1 MMSTVCGHCGRYAHM
16 TEGPVAWSQTEGSG
30 AVELSSVYSCDQC
43 KNYSVATSPRSDAEI
58 GRNPLEIARS
68 RRDDEWAWFP
78 QGTER
83 RVYAD
88 VPDAIARVANE
99 AHACASVGAH
109 TGAILLARTV
119 VEATAKDQGVMS
131 GNLVS
136 KIDALKDKNLI
147 RPGIAEA
154 AHEIRHL
161 GNDMAHGDLEDAPDR
176 ADADDVLALM
186 AQVLSEVYQGPALVK
201 KVRARRSATPQ

>member
-1 MMSTVCGHCGRYAHM
+1 M
-16 TEGPVAWSQTEGSG
+16 TEGPAAWSQTEGSG
-30 AVELSSVYSCDQC
+30 DVELSSVYSCDQC
-43 KNYSVATSPRSDAEI
+43 KNFSVATSPRADPEK
-58 GRNPLEIARS
+58 GHTPLDVART
-68 RRDDEWAWFP
+68 RRDDEWAWSP

-88 VPDAIARVANE
+88 VPDAIARVASE
-99 AHACASVGAH
+99 AHACASIGAR

-119 VEATAKDQGVMS
+119 VEATAKDQGVVS

-161 GNDMAHGDLEDAPDR
+161 GNDMAHGDLEDAPDH

-186 AQVLSEVYQGPALVK
+186 AQVLSEVYQGPALVAK
-201 KVRARRSATPQ
+201 MRARRGASAG